1 MNMIYEFTFENY
13 RSYRHEATIDF
24 TAKPINEFEQS
35 LINGS
40 NGQKLLPVCAIYGPN
55 GGGKSSVIM
64 AISEL
69 RSMVMQPLI
78 QLAFMKKK
86 NEKLGDASI
95 DQLRESLSNVSTKN
109 AYYKWD
115 SEGAEKPIKYNIL
128 FEIESYK
135 YRYEFE
141 ILKED
146 IFVENLYMENDGK
159 VEVIFERDKESIYM
173 CDQLESVDLENMNE
187 SLPILSYIA
196 MFKDIDFIDRVIRFF
211 MQIRILNYDRPS
223 LDKRIFVKQ
232 IEKDK
237 KRICNVIQS
246 MGIDICDI
254 HIDYNDDGS
263 VDEIY
268 TFHKLLS
275 GEIKKLRL
283 SEESGGTK
291 KIISII
297 PVLLDGIDNSYL
309 FLIDEL
315 DAKLHPL
322 LLQRIIELYTDRSI
336 NSGAAQLLF
345 TSHDLTTMCKEV
357 FRRDEIWFSALNAYD
372 ESVLYSLVDFR
383 KEGGNKPRN
392 DENYSKQ
399 YLEGRYGADPY
410 FKNLVNWEVIE

>member
-1 MNMIYEFTFENY
+1 MIYEFTFENY

-24 TAKPINEFEQS
+24 TAKPINEFEDS
-35 LINGS
+35 LIKAS
-40 NGQKLLPVCAIYGPN
+40 DGQNLLPVCAIYGPN

-64 AISEL
+64 AINEL
-69 RSMVMQPLI
+69 RSIVMQPLI

-86 NEKLGDASI
+86 NEKLGDTSI
-95 DQLRESLSNVSTKN
+95 DQLKESVPNANTKN

-115 SEGAEKPIKYNIL
+115 NEGAEKSIKYNIL
-128 FEIESYK
+128 FEIEGYK

-146 IFVENLYMENDGK
+146 ISVENLYMEKAGK
-159 VEVIFERDKESIYM
+159 VEVIFERDNESVYM
-173 CDQLESVDLENMNE
+173 CSQLEGIDLENMNG

-196 MFKDIDFIDRVIRFF
+196 MFKNIDFIDRVIRFF
-211 MQIRILNYDRPS
+211 MQIRVLNYDRPS
-223 LDKRIFVKQ
+223 LDKKIFVKQ
-232 IEKDK
+232 IENDK
-237 KRICNVIQS
+237 KRICNVVQS

-254 HIDYNDDGS
+254 HIDYNDDGT

-268 TFHKLLS
+268 TIHKLLS
-275 GEIKKLRL
+275 GETKKLRL
-283 SEESGGTK
+283 SEESSGTK

-297 PVLLDGIDNSYL
+297 PVLLDGIDHSCL

-322 LLQRIIELYTDRSI
+322 LLRRIIELYTDRSI
-336 NSGAAQLLF
+336 NSGTAQLLF

-357 FRRDEIWFSALNAYD
+357 FRRDEIWFSAINAYD

-410 FKNLVNWEVIE
+410 FKKLVDWEVIV

>member
-1 MNMIYEFTFENY
+1 
-13 RSYRHEATIDF
+13 
-24 TAKPINEFEQS
+24 
-35 LINGS
+35 
-40 NGQKLLPVCAIYGPN
+40 
-55 GGGKSSVIM
+55 
-64 AISEL
+64 
-69 RSMVMQPLI
+69 
-78 QLAFMKKK
+78 
-86 NEKLGDASI
+86 
-95 DQLRESLSNVSTKN
+95 
-109 AYYKWD
+109 
-115 SEGAEKPIKYNIL
+115 
-128 FEIESYK
+128 
-135 YRYEFE
+135 
-141 ILKED
+141 
-146 IFVENLYMENDGK
+146 
-159 VEVIFERDKESIYM
+159 
-173 CDQLESVDLENMNE
+173 
-187 SLPILSYIA
+187 
-196 MFKDIDFIDRVIRFF
+196 
-211 MQIRILNYDRPS
+211 
-223 LDKRIFVKQ
+223 
-232 IEKDK
+232 
-237 KRICNVIQS
+237 

-254 HIDYNDDGS
+254 HIDYNDDGT

-275 GEIKKLRL
+275 GEIRKLRL

-336 NSGAAQLLF
+336 NSGTAQLLF

-357 FRRDEIWFSALNAYD
+357 FRRDEIWFSAINAYD

-410 FKNLVNWEVIE
+410 FKKLVNWEVIA